1 MQPSLLRS
9 WVTLREDTGFPLE
22 NLPWGVF
29 STPDRDARIGVALG
43 DHIIDVRMLAE
54 HGFLG
59 DCGVV
64 AADLAA
70 PRLNRMLE
78 GGKGAAR
85 ALRTELQRLF
95 SAGCPDLR
103 DRPDAQHFLVLQ
115 AEATMRLPVDI
126 GDYTDFYSSED
137 HARNVGMM
145 FRDPERALLPNWKH
159 LPVGYHGRASSIVV
173 SGTPVRRP
181 WGQTSAT
188 DDGPPTFQP
197 SRLLDFELEMAFI
210 TFGGPPLGEPIPI
223 DRAEDYI
230 FGCALFNDWSAR
242 DIQKWE
248 YVPLGPFL
256 AKNFASSMA
265 PWIVTLD
272 ALAPFRIAGPA
283 QSPEVLPYLAT
294 SAPAH
299 FDVDLDVELTPAGGK
314 PHRISRS
321 NLKHL
326 YWSMPQQLAHHTV
339 GGCNIRPGDCMAS
352 GTISGPDPG
361 SYGSLLELSWRGT
374 RPLDLGDGTT
384 RTFLADGD
392 TLEIHGCAIRGP
404 LRVSFGSVSGTVLP
418 ART

>member
-1 MQPSLLRS
+1 MQQTPLRS
-9 WVTLREDTGFPLE
+9 WVPLPEGTGFPLE

-29 STPDRDARIGVALG
+29 STPARDARIGVALG
-43 DHIIDVRMLAE
+43 AHIVDVRRLAE
-54 HGFLG
+54 RGFLA
-59 DCGVV
+59 DCGVSV
-64 AADLAA
+64 ADLAA
-70 PRLNRMLE
+70 PRLNRMLA
-78 GGKGAAR
+78 GGKSAAR
-85 ALRTELQRLF
+85 ALRSELQRLF
-95 SAGCPDLR
+95 SQECAAVRDL
-103 DRPDAQHFLVLQ
+103 PDALDFLVLQ
-115 AEATMRLPVDI
+115 ADSTLHLPVDI

-137 HARNVGMM
+137 HARNVGKM

-188 DDGPPTFQP
+188 DDGPPVFQP

-210 TFGGPPLGEPIPI
+210 TFNGPPLGEPIPV

-265 PWIVTLD
+265 PWIVQLE
-272 ALAPFRIAGPA
+272 ALAPFRIPGPV
-283 QSPEVLPYLAT
+283 QDPPVLPYLASQGDT
-294 SAPAH
+294 H
-299 FDVDLDVELTPAGGK
+299 FDVELDVEILPAGGS
-314 PHRISRS
+314 PVRISRS
-321 NLKHL
+321 NFKYL
-326 YWSMPQQLAHHTV
+326 YWSMRQQLAHHTS
-339 GGCNIRPGDCMAS
+339 GGCNVRAGDCMAS
-352 GTISGPDPG
+352 GTISGPDPT

-374 RPLDLGDGTT
+374 QPLDLGTAGT

-392 TLEIHGCAIRGP
+392 ALRITGQASRGD
-404 LRVSFGSVSGTVLP
+404 LHISFGEVTGTLLP
-418 ART
+418 AHP

>member
-1 MQPSLLRS
+1 MQQPLLRS
-9 WVTLREDTGFPLE
+9 WVPLPAGTDFPLE

-29 STPDRDARIGVALG
+29 STAARDARIGIALG
-43 DHIIDVRMLAE
+43 DHIIDVKALASS
-54 HGFLG
+54 GFLG
-59 DCGVV
+59 QCGASVE
-64 AADLAA
+64 DLAA
-70 PRLNRMLE
+70 PRLNRMLA
-78 GGKGAAR
+78 GGKPVAS
-85 ALRTELQRLF
+85 ALRREVQRLF
-95 SAGCPDLR
+95 QADCGDVRDL
-103 DRPDAQHFLVLQ
+103 PDANEFLVLQ
-115 AEATMRLPVDI
+115 SDATLHLPVDI

-173 SGTPVRRP
+173 SGTPFRRP

-188 DDGPPTFQP
+188 EDGPPSFAP

-210 TFGGPPLGEPIPI
+210 TFNGPPLGEPIPV

-265 PWIVTLD
+265 PWIVTLE
-272 ALAPFRIAGPA
+272 ALAPFRMSGPV
-283 QSPEVLPYLAT
+283 QNPPVLPYLD
-294 SAPAH
+294 SPEPSH
-299 FDVDLDVELTPAGGK
+299 FDVQLEVELTPEGGV
-314 PHRISRS
+314 PARISQS
-321 NLKHL
+321 NFKHL
-326 YWSMPQQLAHHTV
+326 YWSMRQQLAHHTS
-339 GGCNIRPGDCMAS
+339 GGCNVRAGDCMAS
-352 GTISGPDPG
+352 GTISGPEPT

-374 RPLDLGDGTT
+374 RPLELGDGLT

-392 TLEIHGCAIRGP
+392 TLTIRGRAERDG
-404 LRVSFGSVSGTVLP
+404 LRIGFGEVVGKLLP
-418 ART
+418 AHP